1 MAGGFRFSPIL
12 RKVVVSLENGPLVV
26 DSLSDV
32 LAIFIWAGAAA
43 PHDAAVPEFGSNR
56 KSMSSLRRIRAS
68 RANGD
73 LSRGPKT
80 PQGKQRSAR
89 NSLRHGLLAR
99 CVVLQDECPET
110 FAALLAD
117 HIARLQPAD
126 GLELGMVEHM
136 AASDWRLRR
145 AWALETRLLDKQI
158 AAQAAGPTLDRM
170 ADAFSGLAE
179 GPAIALI
186 HRYEARLHLMYQRSL
201 HNLLILRLSTAQ
213 TPLPPNHALPN
224 EPSPISEHLLPP
236 APVIVP

>member
-1 MAGGFRFSPIL
+1 
-12 RKVVVSLENGPLVV
+12 
-26 DSLSDV
+26 
-32 LAIFIWAGAAA
+32 
-43 PHDAAVPEFGSNR
+43 
-56 KSMSSLRRIRAS
+56 MSSLRRIRAS
-68 RANGD
+68 RANGS
-73 LSRGPKT
+73 LSRGPAT

-89 NSLRHGLLAR
+89 NSIRHGLLAH

-117 HIARLQPAD
+117 HVRNLQPAN

-145 AWALETRLLDKQI
+145 AWAIETRLLDKHI
-158 AAQAAGPTLDRM
+158 AAQSSGPTLDRM

-213 TPLPPNHALPN
+213 TAALPNHALPN
-224 EPSPISEHLLPP
+224 EPSPISGHLLPP
-236 APVIVP
+236 AIESAPPPPLPLR